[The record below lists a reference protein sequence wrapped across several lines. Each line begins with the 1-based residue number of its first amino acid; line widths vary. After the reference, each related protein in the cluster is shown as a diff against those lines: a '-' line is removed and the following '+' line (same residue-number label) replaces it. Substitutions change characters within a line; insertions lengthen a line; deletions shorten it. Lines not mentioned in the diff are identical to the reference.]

1 MQENSENFTKIINRL
16 QQYVDYKGISFNKIA
31 QNINVSNSYFSKMLK
46 NNGDLGE
53 NVIKKTLLYYED
65 INSDWLIT
73 GRGLMLRDS
82 HEYNRYVKNNSV
94 VGGNLSGNGNNIN
107 QNNTAELI
115 DELRAQLLAKDKQIE
130 RLLAIID
137 KMSATD

>member
-31 QNINVSNSYFSKMLK
+31 QNISVSNSYFSKMLK

-53 NVIKKTLLYYED
+53 NVVKKILLYYED

-73 GRGLMLRDS
+73 GRGSMLRDS
-82 HEYNRYVKNNSV
+82 HEDNRYVKNNSV

>member
-1 MQENSENFTKIINRL
+1 MNTL
-16 QQYVDYKGISFNKIA
+16 QRIKQFIDYKGISVRQFEI
-31 QNINVSNSYFSKMLK
+31 NIGISNGSFASQLK
-46 NNGDLGE
+46 NNKTIGVDKIE
-53 NVIKKTLLYYED
+53 NILNIYSE
-65 INSDWLIT
+65 ISPDWLLT
-73 GRGLMLRDS
+73 GQGSMLRDF
-82 HEYNRYVKNNSV
+82 HEDNRYVKNNSV